1 MQHKST
7 ITRLLL
13 ALTLVFLLVF
23 AAVPALA
30 VAYNYDVTAGGVLTV
45 NVGDTIYM
53 TNSHSTSGMVM
64 SAYGWSSSNSS
75 IVAIESGYSSRNATM
90 KAVAPGTVTI
100 KGELTGAF
108 QIENYGT
115 KYNSA
120 TGKYEQYKY
129 YTTQSYTYPYGCNIT
144 VTDTFAPQITS
155 QPKNTHGAINGTVTF
170 SVAASDHSALTY
182 QWYYIYPWSTSPLAG
197 GTGAT
202 WSFTMKEKLDGIT
215 VYCVATDSSGNS
227 TQSNKAVA
235 RLLGVSK
242 QPSNGF
248 AYPGGTISTTFT
260 AYGTDLKYQWY
271 YKDPGMSA
279 FQATSVKTATANT
292 VMSAAKQGRQIFC
305 RITDQYGNSIDTN
318 TVKLSTLAITQQPQ
332 GGIGTAVT
340 TTVKAVGGGVKY
352 QWFYKDYGAPLSRRP
367 ASPTIP

>member
-53 TNSHSTSGMVM
+53 TNSHSTSGMVL
-64 SAYGWSSSNSS
+64 SAYGRSSSNSS

-129 YTTQSYTYPYGCNIT
+129 YTTQSYTYPLRLQHHRHRYVC
-144 VTDTFAPQITS
+144 
-155 QPKNTHGAINGTVTF
+155 
-170 SVAASDHSALTY
+170 AADHLSAQEY
-182 QWYYIYPWSTSPLAG
+182 ACPRRRQR
-197 GTGAT
+197 
-202 WSFTMKEKLDGIT
+202 D
-215 VYCVATDSSGNS
+215 
-227 TQSNKAVA
+227 
-235 RLLGVSK
+235 LLGRRDRP
-242 QPSNGF
+242 QR
-248 AYPGGTISTTFT
+248 A
-260 AYGTDLKYQWY
+260 DL
-271 YKDPGMSA
+271 P
-279 FQATSVKTATANT
+279 V
-292 VMSAAKQGRQIFC
+292 VLRLP
-305 RITDQYGNSIDTN
+305 RPERE
-318 TVKLSTLAITQQPQ
+318 L
-332 GGIGTAVT
+332 
-340 TTVKAVGGGVKY
+340 
-352 QWFYKDYGAPLSRRP
+352 RRNR
-367 ASPTIP
+367 SHLVL